1 MANILCNKCRVAYR
15 IQEAPVGAETFQC
28 SDCPASFHTYDEGD
42 VAVVGM
48 SISQFDKLPHSAV
61 RPVAN
66 DNEPDPDLSP
76 NHPRSLGDSYGGP
89 QFQWPFNTRFDDK

>member
-28 SDCPASFHTYDEGD
+28 SDCPASFHTYDEGPI
-42 VAVVGM
+42 AVVGM
-48 SISQFDKLPHSAV
+48 PVSQFNNLPHSAQ

-66 DNEPDPDLSP
+66 DNEPDPVR
-76 NHPRSLGDSYGGP
+76 RSLGDSYGGP
-89 QFQWPFNTRFDDK
+89 QFQWPFNTRFDD

>member
-15 IQEAPVGAETFQC
+15 IEEAPVGAETFKC

-66 DNEPDPDLSP
+66 DNEPDPVR
-76 NHPRSLGDSYGGP
+76 RSLGDSYGGP
-89 QFQWPFNTRFDDK
+89 QFQWPFNTRFDD